1 MKDNEDVVAL
11 VRALHESGPLAP
23 IREIEQLIDQC
34 RRDREVGARVVAEY
48 GQAEGMRGMPVPGY
62 PAAWF
67 AIVAAE
73 ASGATALPVL
83 LQVMK
88 RDEGLA
94 YPLAQLASQ
103 HAGEIVDELAEA
115 IDTEAAGKR
124 CRLLYHMLRAA
135 IPGSDPG
142 CRLWLSRFAVRRWE
156 IEVAREQAD
165 FASAS
170 GEWPAL
176 LQLLGEL
183 GHADIKRFAKTAR
196 ALCREYGG
204 RSHMLA
210 MIRRVANGEADDL
223 FASWLDI
230 DWRWLAGQYQRLLLY
245 RVFDAVSV
253 IFRRSRTDPAVVERE
268 VRTKEGRLLFTF
280 AEDERP
286 ENLDAM
292 IWEALRPR

>member
-1 MKDNEDVVAL
+1 MKGNEDVDAL
-11 VRALHESGPLAP
+11 VRALHESGPYAP
-23 IREIEQLIDQC
+23 VHEMEQLIALC
-34 RRDREVGARVVAEY
+34 RADREVGARVIVEHGEAK
-48 GQAEGMRGMPVPGY
+48 GMRGMPVPGY

-83 LQVMK
+83 LRAMK
-88 RDEGLA
+88 RDEDA

-103 HAGEIVDELAEA
+103 HAGEILDELAEA
-115 IDTEAAGKR
+115 IETEVAGR
-124 CRLLYHMLRAA
+124 RRWLLYHMLRAA
-135 IPGSDPG
+135 IPGSYPG
-142 CRLWLSRFAVRRWE
+142 CRVWLSRFAVRRWE

-183 GHADIKRFAKTAR
+183 GHPDIKRFAKTAR
-196 ALCREYGG
+196 ALCRRYGG
-204 RSHMLA
+204 RSRMLA

-223 FASWLDI
+223 FASWLDV
-230 DWRWLAGQYQRLLLY
+230 DWRRLAGQHQRLLLY
-245 RVFDAVSV
+245 RVLDAVSFS
-253 IFRRSRTDPAVVERE
+253 FRRSRANPAVWERE
-268 VRTKEGRLLFTF
+268 VRTKDGRLLFTF

-286 ENLDAM
+286 ENIDEL